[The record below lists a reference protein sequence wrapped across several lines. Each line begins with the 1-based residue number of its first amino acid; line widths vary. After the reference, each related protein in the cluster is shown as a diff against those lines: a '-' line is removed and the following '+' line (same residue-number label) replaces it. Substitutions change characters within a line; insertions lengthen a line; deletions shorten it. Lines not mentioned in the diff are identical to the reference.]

1 MSTVLKKSSPGKFA
15 YTCHFQQIGINAT
28 KIEKTGLLFK
38 TGFFAA
44 VTVVDAKA
52 AYWLDLGK
60 LQLMVGSDELKSRL
74 TPSHKLYYLH
84 FRVILTES
92 IAKSHVPNLTD
103 DLGTAKERC
112 LNQFGTAVLVW
123 CGKSSTESVE
133 ILSNFT

>member
-1 MSTVLKKSSPGKFA
+1 MSAVLKKSVAGKFA

-28 KIEKTGLLFK
+28 KIKKTGLHFK
-38 TGFFAA
+38 TGVFAA
-44 VTVVDAKA
+44 VVVVDAKA
-52 AYWLDLGK
+52 ADWLDLGK

-74 TPSHKLYYLH
+74 TPSHKLYYLY

-92 IAKSHVPNLTD
+92 IAKSHVPNLTG

-112 LNQFGTAVLVW
+112 LTQFSTAVLVW

-133 ILSNFT
+133 ISSNFT